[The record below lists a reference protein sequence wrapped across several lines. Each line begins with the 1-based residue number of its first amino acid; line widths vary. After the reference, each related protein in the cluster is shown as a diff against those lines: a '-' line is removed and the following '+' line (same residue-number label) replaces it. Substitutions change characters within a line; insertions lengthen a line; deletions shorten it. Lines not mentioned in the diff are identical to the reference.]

1 MHFSHPTSAS
11 YATHLETGI
20 LLLPKATLFCTP
32 LRVNKIFLW
41 SMVQWLPPKILLF
54 LLESLKK
61 KSLTSLPHY
70 IQPLKYLMT
79 ASTPST
85 SFLFPPLFPNRPLNS
100 FFSIFSYTVPLFLS
114 LGRVLWGVLPHGPL
128 SRRIDVRKTRVL
140 ILHLLC
146 R

>member
-61 KSLTSLPHY
+61 KKSDLSSALHTALKILDDSFHSFHKFPFPSTLPQQAPQQFFQHFLVHCAL
-70 IQPLKYLMT
+70 IPFTGQGAVRSTTPWAFEQEDRRQKNQSFNL
-79 ASTPST
+79 AST
-85 SFLFPPLFPNRPLNS
+85 L
-100 FFSIFSYTVPLFLS
+100 
-114 LGRVLWGVLPHGPL
+114 
-128 SRRIDVRKTRVL
+128 
-140 ILHLLC
+140 
-146 R
+146 